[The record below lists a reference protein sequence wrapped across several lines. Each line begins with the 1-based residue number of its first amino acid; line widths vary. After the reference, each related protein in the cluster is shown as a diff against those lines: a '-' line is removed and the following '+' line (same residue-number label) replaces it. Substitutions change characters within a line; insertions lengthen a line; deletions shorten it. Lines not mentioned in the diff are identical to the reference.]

1 MIRLMAALIVLI
13 VLMPAPLI
21 AETRRQLD
29 AHEHGHGTLNI
40 AIEGKQIL
48 MELRAPGTDIV
59 GFEHAA
65 KSDKDKVRVEAAEKS
80 LSDPLAL
87 FSLPGAA
94 GCSVKSAEV
103 EGALAGSHHE
113 EKHGHNDDKHT
124 NHGEKE
130 AHSEFHVEYVLTCSN
145 ISAITWIEFPYFERF
160 PRAEVLKVNMITGKS
175 QKAFE
180 VKRNNPVI
188 AIRGII

>member
-1 MIRLMAALIVLI
+1 MAAFIVLNALI
-13 VLMPAPLI
+13 PAPLI

-29 AHEHGHGTLNI
+29 AHEHGYGILNI

-80 LSDPLAL
+80 LSDPLVL

-103 EGALAGSHHE
+103 EAEGALAGSHHE

-188 AIRGII
+188 VIRGII

>member
-1 MIRLMAALIVLI
+1 MAALIVLI

-48 MELRAPGTDIV
+48 MELRAPSSDIV
-59 GFEHAA
+59 GFEHTA

-80 LSDPLAL
+80 LSDPLVL

-103 EGALAGSHHE
+103 EAEGALAGDHHE

-145 ISAITWIEFPYFERF
+145 IVAITWIEFPYFEKF
-160 PRAEVLKVNMITGKS
+160 PRAEVLEVNMITGKS

-188 AIRGII
+188 EILGII